1 MNLYSFSTD
10 YLIQYFSQ
18 KNMDCLFINLFE
30 QLNCYMIFGF
40 KRSYLCMRIEIM
52 SKLAWTHLFITLK
65 AAHDEW
71 DILRY
76 CEWYN

>member
-52 SKLAWTHLFITLK
+52 SKLA
-65 AAHDEW
+65 
-71 DILRY
+71 
-76 CEWYN
+76 